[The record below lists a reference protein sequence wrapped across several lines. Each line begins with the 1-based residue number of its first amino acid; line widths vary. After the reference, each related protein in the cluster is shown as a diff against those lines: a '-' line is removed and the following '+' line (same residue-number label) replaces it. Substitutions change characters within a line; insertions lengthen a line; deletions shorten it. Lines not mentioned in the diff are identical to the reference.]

1 MHLVVN
7 FRQLMLGLW
16 LVWAL
21 CWVVSGFTTKANL
34 RRESLGS
41 RLSHVVPLAF
51 GMYLV
56 VWPRVRVPWL
66 SVQVLPDVLARYW
79 FGVALV
85 ALGLAFTVWARV
97 RLGRNWSGTVTQKAD
112 HELIRSGP
120 YALVRHPIYTGL
132 LTALLG
138 SAIALGE
145 PRGFLGVLIVLASF
159 WRKLRIEEG
168 FMREL
173 FPGQYERYIAEVPA
187 LVPFTTA
194 QRSAPRSG
202 PPP

>member
-1 MHLVVN
+1 MQLAVN
-7 FRQLMLGLW
+7 VRQLMLAMW
-16 LVWAL
+16 LAWVL
-21 CWVVSGFTTKANL
+21 YWVVSAFTAKTTR
-34 RRESLGS
+34 RRESPGS
-41 RLSHVVPLAF
+41 RLSHVLPLLF
-51 GMYLV
+51 GVYLV

-79 FGVALV
+79 LGLLLV
-85 ALGLAFTVWARV
+85 AAGLGFTVWARV
-97 RLGRNWSGTVTQKAD
+97 HLGKNWSGTVTQKEG

-120 YALVRHPIYTGL
+120 YAYVRHPIYTGL

-145 PRGFLGVLIVLASF
+145 PRGFLGALLVLASF

-187 LVPFTTA
+187 LVPFTKA
-194 QRSAPRSG
+194 RRSAPR
-202 PPP
+202 